1 MPALLQTGAS
11 VGEFGWDRQT
21 LLLLGGL
28 AFVLALWLLYRILK
42 SRPQAREEQAVGA
55 VSAAETTLLTKV
67 PPPPLPKIEKI
78 LSRLEEDYPEF
89 CRIVQDVL
97 KYTPMPT
104 LLAQTELRRGFAH
117 LETVMQKAD
126 RVPTKGTLGIQTES
140 KPLSAEARREAKATM
155 LTVIRLLQD
164 VQGIREK
171 SGSLIDEQL
180 DLFLERI

>member
-11 VGEFGWDRQT
+11 FGEFGWDRQT

-42 SRPQAREEQAVGA
+42 SRPQAREEQAA
-55 VSAAETTLLTKV
+55 SAAAETTLLTKV
-67 PPPPLPKIEKI
+67 PPPPLPKVEKI
-78 LSRLEEDYPEF
+78 LIRLEEEYPEF
-89 CRIVQDVL
+89 CRIVHEVL
-97 KYTPMPT
+97 KYTPIPT
-104 LLAQTELRRGFAH
+104 LMAQSDLRRGFAH
-117 LETVMQKAD
+117 LETVMQKSD
-126 RVPTKGTLGIQTES
+126 RQPAQGTLGIQTA
-140 KPLSAEARREAKATM
+140 KQPLSAETRREVKATM

-164 VQGIREK
+164 VQGVREK